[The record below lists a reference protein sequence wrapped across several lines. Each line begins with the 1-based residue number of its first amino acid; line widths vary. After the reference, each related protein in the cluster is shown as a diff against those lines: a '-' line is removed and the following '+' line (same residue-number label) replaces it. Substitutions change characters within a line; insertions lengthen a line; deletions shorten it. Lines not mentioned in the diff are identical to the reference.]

1 MGIGEVRQDAF
12 IACREFDA
20 LLTWWGIMRKPITT
34 AILAALVGAG
44 GLLAPSYDVL
54 AVAPSS
60 NGVVKALVPK
70 GVFDK
75 NSSGAQLLEDYG
87 SFALY
92 RLDAGALRT
101 AQAASTQT
109 QTDSEADSLLFTA
122 HPFDTQRDTLS
133 APAPFALASAGP
145 GLQIVQFVGPVKQA
159 WLDAL
164 VAHGIKPVHYVAN
177 SGYIVWADEAG
188 LTELSNL
195 RNTASWLQYSAPFHG
210 FLKVDT
216 RLGDR
221 IRTSPTSNDE
231 VDIVVQVYAHSG
243 VDATQQFVVGKGL
256 VPQQQQG
263 PVGPG
268 VVDYQWSPILKFENL
283 SLRVHLAD
291 IVAIAQR
298 PDFTFVGEKLPRK
311 MMDEKQDII
320 MTGDLAPGP
329 ASIDYLQWLI
339 DHGFSQNKDDYPLVD
354 LTDSTIDEGGTGVTV
369 LNTADQMLRVGG
381 DPGGAVRVDYFTN
394 CSSTPDNQVGAIDGH
409 GSLNAGI
416 IIGYDQRNGTP
427 FQDGDGHQLGLGINP
442 FGRVGSTAIFVPGY
456 DVSHCGNSDLGVIRS
471 NWQSGGRIS
480 SNSWGLTSAPTTY
493 DDGDQAYDVGTRDAD
508 STEGGNQEMIYI
520 FAAANLGPG
529 PASVSSPGAG
539 KNVLTVGASENVR
552 PDWTD
557 GCGVGPTGAN
567 NANDVINFSGRGPAP
582 GQRAKPEVIG
592 PGTHIQSGASNFPG
606 YNGQGVCDKYHPT
619 GQTLFASSSG
629 TSHSTP
635 ETSGIASLS
644 WWWIEQGGAGSAAG
658 TVDEIG
664 GNRAP
669 SPALMKAWMM
679 AHPTYLTGVSA
690 NDTLPSNSQGYGMP
704 NMSLMFDDTP
714 KVLLDQSETFD
725 NSGETRT
732 YTWGIADPTKPVRV
746 ALAWTD
752 EPGQI
757 GTSPQV
763 NNLDLK
769 VEVGGQTYLG
779 NHFTSQFSVTGGS
792 PDTKNN
798 YEAVFLPAGT
808 SGDVTITITATN
820 IAGDGVPNS
829 GDDTDQDFGLVCS
842 NCSQAPSFT
851 LSTGSTGA
859 ELCAGTE
866 FDAPLTIG
874 QIQNFSDDVNLAAS
888 GNPSGT
894 TANVDPSTVT
904 PPGTANLSVTSDS
917 SVIPGEYTVTVTGT
931 SGAITKSVD
940 FDLTWFTDPAAAP
953 ALDSPV
959 DHANSVPL
967 QPVFT
972 WEPSAQASTYLFEL
986 ATDASFTNIVIS
998 QTVDG
1003 TTFQPDADLGLDT
1016 EYWWRVSASNSC
1028 GANTSVA
1035 YSFRTA
1041 PAPGECS
1048 TGTTTEVVFED
1059 DVPSGDDQ
1067 WTHDAAAGS
1076 DTWTISG
1083 SRPNSP
1089 PLSWKVIDSTS
1100 ISDQRLT
1107 SQTFALPSTLGGLNF
1122 QFQHWPLIEGSGTD
1136 CADGGI
1142 LEVAVDGGS
1151 FSLVPAGQFLQGGYT
1166 GTIAGGSGNPLAG
1179 SPAWCGLASAYDQ
1192 VIVDVSPYAGHDA
1205 QFRFRLGTNNMS
1217 PREGWYIDDI
1227 KLQGC
1232 GDGTTDD
1239 TIFANGFDSTP

>member
-1 MGIGEVRQDAF
+1 
-12 IACREFDA
+12 
-20 LLTWWGIMRKPITT
+20 MRKPITT

-54 AVAPSS
+54 ATAPSS

-70 GVFDK
+70 GVFGK
-75 NSSGAQLLEDYG
+75 NAPGAELLEDYG

-92 RLDAGALRT
+92 RLDAA
-101 AQAASTQT
+101 AQRAAESASSSTQV
-109 QTDSEADSLLFTA
+109 DSEANSLLFTA
-122 HPFDTQRDTLS
+122 HPFDTQLETLT
-133 APAPFALASAGP
+133 APAPFSLAAAAP

-188 LTELSNL
+188 LAELANL

-221 IRTSPTSNDE
+221 VKANPAANDE
-231 VDIVVQVYAHSG
+231 VDVIVQVYAHPG

-256 VPQQQQG
+256 VPPQQQG
-263 PVGPG
+263 PLGPG
-268 VVDYQWSPILKFENL
+268 AVDYQWVPILKFQNL
-283 SLRVHLAD
+283 SLRVHLSD

-298 PDFTFVGEKLPRK
+298 PDVTFVGEKVPRE

-320 MTGDLAPGP
+320 MTGDLTPGP
-329 ASIDYLQWLI
+329 TSIDYLQWLL
-339 DHGFSQNKDDYPLVD
+339 DRGFTQDPEQYPVVD
-354 LTDSTIDEGGTGVTV
+354 LTDSPIHEGGTGPTV
-369 LNTADQMLRVGG
+369 VNTADPMMHVGG
-381 DPGGAVRVDYFTN
+381 DVANASRVVYFTN
-394 CSSTPDNQVGAIDGH
+394 CSSLPDNTVGGINGH
-409 GSLNAGI
+409 GSLNGGI
-416 IIGYDQRNGTP
+416 VIGYDQRSGSP
-427 FQDGDGHQLGLGINP
+427 YQDSDGQHLGLGINP
-442 FGRVGSTAIFVPGY
+442 FGRIGSTGIFVPNY
-456 DVSHCGNSDLGVIRS
+456 DVSGCGNTDLGVIRA
-471 NWQSGGRIS
+471 NWQSGARIS
-480 SNSWGLTSAPTTY
+480 SNSWGLTIAPTTY

-508 STEGGNQEMIYI
+508 NTENGNQEMIYV

-529 PASVSSPGAG
+529 AASVSSPGAG

-552 PDWTD
+552 PTWTD
-557 GCGVGPTGAN
+557 GCGIGPNGAD
-567 NANDVINFSGRGPAP
+567 NANDVISFSGRGPAP

-592 PGTHIQSGASNFPG
+592 PGTHIQAGADIYSG
-606 YNGQGVCDKYHPT
+606 YNSGVCDLYHPN
-619 GQTLFASSSG
+619 GQTVFAASSG

-690 NDTLPSNSQGYGMP
+690 NDNLPSNSQGYGMP

-732 YTWGIADPTKPVRV
+732 YTWGVADTTKPVRI

-779 NHFTSQFSVTGGS
+779 NHFTHEFSTTGGS

-808 SGDVTITITATN
+808 SGDLTITVTATN

-829 GDDTDQDFGLVCS
+829 GDDTDQDFALVCS
-842 NCSQAPSFT
+842 DCSQAPSFT
-851 LSTGSTGA
+851 LSTGSDGA

-866 FDAPLTIG
+866 FDAALTIG
-874 QIQNFSDDVNLAAS
+874 QIQGFTDDVDLAAS

-894 TANVDPSTVT
+894 TALVNPSTVT

-917 SVIPGEYTVTVTGT
+917 SVTPGDYTVTVTGT

-940 FDLTWFTDPAAAP
+940 FGLTYFTEAAAAP
-953 ALDSPV
+953 TLDTPAN
-959 DHANSVPL
+959 DANSVPL

-972 WEPSAQASTYLFEL
+972 WEASDQASTYLFEL
-986 ATDASFTNIVIS
+986 ATDAAFTNIVVTD
-998 QTVDG
+998 TVDG
-1003 TTFQPDADLGLDT
+1003 TSFQPSAPLAVDT
-1016 EYWWRVSASNSC
+1016 EYWWRVTATNTCGTNASA
-1028 GANTSVA
+1028 V

-1048 TGTTTEVVFED
+1048 TGTTTQVLFSD

-1067 WTHDAAAGS
+1067 WTHDAAAGT
-1076 DTWTISG
+1076 DTWSISG

-1089 PLSWKVIDSTS
+1089 PFSWKAVDASS

-1107 SQTFALPSTLGGLNF
+1107 SPVIALPVDLGGLNF
-1122 QFQHWPLIEGSGTD
+1122 QFEHWPLIEGSGTS
-1136 CADGGI
+1136 CADGGV
-1142 LEVAVDGGS
+1142 LEVALDGGS
-1151 FSLVPAGQFLQGGYT
+1151 FSQVPANQFLQGGYT
-1166 GTIAGGSGNPLAG
+1166 GTVGGGSGNPLAG
-1179 SPAWCGLASAYDQ
+1179 SEAWCGLASAYDQ
-1192 VIVDVSPYAGHDA
+1192 VIVDISPYAGHDA
-1205 QFRFRLGTNNMS
+1205 QFRFRLGTNNAS

-1232 GDGTTDD
+1232 GSDTD